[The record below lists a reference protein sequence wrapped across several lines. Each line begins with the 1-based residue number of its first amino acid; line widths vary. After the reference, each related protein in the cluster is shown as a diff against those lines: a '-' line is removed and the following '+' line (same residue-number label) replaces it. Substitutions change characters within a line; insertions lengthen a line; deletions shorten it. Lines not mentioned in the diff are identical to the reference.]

1 MAQQKSLHVQT
12 IGTKASIRLKFMQY
26 ASILYS
32 NYNKNAQRLV
42 DCTDGW
48 TSLKYLLKSAEFS
61 VKCA

>member
-1 MAQQKSLHVQT
+1 
-12 IGTKASIRLKFMQY
+12 MQY

-48 TSLKYLLKSAEFS
+48 TSLKHLLKSAEFS